1 MKTAIVTGASKGVG
15 YATVKLLSEN
25 GYKVIALS
33 RNLENISK
41 LVSDNVE
48 IYQLDITQPNA
59 IKEFYEKYKDITLD
73 LLVNNAGGGSGPT
86 SIIRETMDNFRIAY
100 EINVSG
106 PMSLSQLFVP
116 ALQKSESPTII
127 FISSLGGKIPYR
139 GGGNYTNAKRGQM
152 ALVDTMRMEF
162 SEYKIDW
169 GDNTPIETVNDF
181 PPNYYTHTYSV
192 PQGETPGGYAIQN
205 VENDFLVTMSGTSP
219 WGINIIQKKI
229 HVPFQLAQI
238 NNPNGTAYFIPQGN
252 SWSATPIE
260 YNYLFTGDSNNNV
273 EDHVSSNYTPIP
285 FIITGYTIS
294 SINDFI
300 IDNNSLV

>member
-15 YATVKLLSEN
+15 YATVKLLSES
-25 GYKVIALS
+25 GYRVIAVS
-33 RNLENISK
+33 RNIENISK

-48 IYQLDITQPNA
+48 VYQLDITQPNA

-106 PMSLSQLFVP
+106 PMYLSQLFVP
-116 ALQKSESPTII
+116 ALQRSKSPTII

-162 SEYKIDW
+162 SEYKIKVTEICPGTIDTQTEKRDIALTAEDLANSILW
-169 GDNTPIETVNDF
+169 VSELPSHFNINHIEMN
-181 PPNYYTHTYSV
+181 
-192 PQGETPGGYAIQN
+192 
-205 VENDFLVTMSGTSP
+205 
-219 WGINIIQKKI
+219 
-229 HVPFQLAQI
+229 
-238 NNPNGTAYFIPQGN
+238 
-252 SWSATPIE
+252 
-260 YNYLFTGDSNNNV
+260 
-273 EDHVSSNYTPIP
+273 HVSSSK
-285 FIITGYTIS
+285 FA
-294 SINDFI
+294 
-300 IDNNSLV
+300 